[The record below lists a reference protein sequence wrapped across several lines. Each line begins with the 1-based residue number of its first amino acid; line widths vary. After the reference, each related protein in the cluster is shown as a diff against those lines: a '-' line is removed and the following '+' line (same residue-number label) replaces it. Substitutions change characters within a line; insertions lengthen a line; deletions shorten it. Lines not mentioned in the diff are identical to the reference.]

1 MKWKNEWKVLLL
13 MTGVFLLSFFLPVNS
28 IRFRNALMEALHM
41 LKEYAQ
47 LHVILCLLPAL
58 FIAGAISVFI
68 SQAAVIKYLGARAN
82 KIIAYAVASVSGAI
96 LAVCSCTI
104 LPLFSGIYKRG
115 AGLGPATAFLYSGPA
130 INVLAI
136 ILTARVLGI
145 ELGIARAVWA
155 IVFSIIIGLIMAF
168 IFRKE
173 EKEKVKQQ
181 LIMPEPEV
189 SRPLWQEVIH
199 FGIMVLILIFANW
212 GKPSIDAGLWAAIYN
227 AKWIIT
233 AILGVAFGMVLNRIF
248 KMKLWEILIIVIAVI
263 LAHIIFK
270 GNPLITFVVGIIGLS
285 YFTST
290 SGGEL
295 GDWFSA
301 TWGFAKQ
308 ILPLLFLGV
317 LIAGSF
323 LGRPGHEGLI
333 PSRWIVTLVGG
344 NSIWAN
350 FFASIS
356 GAFMYFATLT
366 EVPILQG
373 LIGNGMGKG
382 PALALLLA
390 GPALSLPN
398 MLVIRSVMGT
408 KKTIVFVSIVV
419 IMATFSGIIFGT
431 FFS

>member
-28 IRFRNALMEALHM
+28 IRFQNALMEALHM

-145 ELGIARAVWA
+145 ELGIARAVGA
-155 IVFSIIIGLIMAF
+155 IVFSVVIGLIMAF

-248 KMKLWEILIIVIAVI
+248 KMKLWKILIIVIAVI

-270 GNPLITFVVGIIGLS
+270 GNPLITFVIGIIGLS

-290 SGGEL
+290 SEGEL
-295 GDWFSA
+295 GNWFSS

-323 LGRPGHEGLI
+323 LEDP
-333 PSRWIVTLVGG
+333 VT
-344 NSIWAN
+344 
-350 FFASIS
+350 
-356 GAFMYFATLT
+356 
-366 EVPILQG
+366 
-373 LIGNGMGKG
+373 KD
-382 PALALLLA
+382 
-390 GPALSLPN
+390 
-398 MLVIRSVMGT
+398 
-408 KKTIVFVSIVV
+408 
-419 IMATFSGIIFGT
+419 
-431 FFS
+431 